1 MSAPNI
7 INPPAGGGGT
17 PIGGSGTTGTLPIWT
32 ASSTLGD
39 SAIVQAAG
47 AIKTLVLTTAGT
59 GGTAGTYRE
68 QAITNVT
75 GTGSSATADISVTAG
90 AVTQVFLRAAGSG
103 YAVGDT
109 LSAAITGLTGAV
121 FTVTAITTSDNAAGN
136 VTANRIAAGSS
147 SATTGLSTNAG
158 LLSTTAPLLF
168 GTNSSGTASQY
179 RAMALFNMDGEP
191 STQAAPTAVENA
203 SNAGVVSISRWN
215 FAARTSNTSGYGV
228 FGQSAIVTQNASA
241 SGFAYG
247 GLFTAVASSP
257 TLSGA
262 SLNNIGVFAQA
273 SVSSTVTSSNT
284 ITTMYAHDCA
294 LTCFATAVQTI
305 SNAGYFVPRVASFS
319 GAAHAVNSWY
329 GIYLREM
336 TLSNGSTILNRYN
349 FAQDDVNGR
358 NSFRSKVFVG
368 AVITAAQQTAA
379 SVEIE
384 ATNTLLTGTITAGG
398 TLYTDGTYTNQVFT
412 GGSPTVASRGN
423 FVVSGGIVTSV
434 TIVSGGEGYAVGNV
448 LSTSLPAGSGFQW
461 TVATVQGN
469 GDVRLRSNS
478 AVFDASNSSTN
489 GLKLFNRA
497 GTGQTSSTLSWYE
510 EGSYTPTFSAA
521 WTPGTYTATWTR
533 IGRKVFVTINF
544 ASGTTNG
551 TSGAATITVPA
562 GLTPARAGLGLRGRP
577 DGTASGSG
585 LVAVDTAGLIQIS
598 TAITLD
604 TNAKVIQAEYEV

>member
-1 MSAPNI
+1 MGAPTI
-7 INPPAGGGGT
+7 SGPVPTGGGT
-17 PIGGSGTTGTLPIWT
+17 PVGGSGTAGTLPIWT

-39 SAIVQAAG
+39 SAIVQVSG

-59 GGTAGTYRE
+59 GGTSANYRQ
-68 QAITNVT
+68 QALTNVT
-75 GTGSSATADISVTAG
+75 GTGSGATADISVVAG
-90 AVTQVFLRAAGSG
+90 VVTQVFLRGPGTG
-103 YAVGDT
+103 YAIGDT

-121 FTVTAITTSDNAAGN
+121 FTVTAITTSDNADGN

-147 SATTGLSTNAG
+147 SATTGLSTNTGMISTAAPITFGSSFSGGTTQYRAG
-158 LLSTTAPLLF
+158 LLVNCDSEPLLQ
-168 GTNSSGTASQY
+168 TTLTATE
-179 RAMALFNMDGEP
+179 NTVPTGIGV
-191 STQAAPTAVENA
+191 AA
-203 SNAGVVSISRWN
+203 RWN
-215 FAARTSNTSGYGV
+215 MSARTSNTSVYGIQTYSV
-228 FGQSAIVTQNASA
+228 PTTAQTSA
-241 SGFAYG
+241 SSFSYG
-247 GLFTAVASSP
+247 GQFNTLYTGAAFT
-257 TLSGA
+257 GA
-262 SLNNIGVFAQA
+262 TTNAIGVYSGVQVQA
-273 SVSSTVTSSNT
+273 SIGPSTFTTFYGYDTLLSCAATS
-284 ITTMYAHDCA
+284 
-294 LTCFATAVQTI
+294 VQTI
-305 SNAGYFVPRVASFS
+305 INAGYFVPRVAVFS

-368 AVITAAQQTAA
+368 AVITSAQQTAA

-412 GGSPTVASRGN
+412 GGSPTVAARGN

-551 TSGAATITVPA
+551 TSGASTITVPA
-562 GLTPARAGLGLRGRP
+562 GLTPARTGLGLRGRP
-577 DGTASGSG
+577 DGSASGSG

>member
-1 MSAPNI
+1 MGAPELI
-7 INPPAGGGGT
+7 SS
-17 PIGGSGTTGTLPIWT
+17 GS
-32 ASSTLGD
+32 S
-39 SAIVQAAG
+39 VQAFG
-47 AIKTLVLTTAGT
+47 AIKTLTLTTAGT
-59 GGTAGTYRE
+59 GGTSGSYRE
-68 QAITNVT
+68 QALTNI
-75 GTGSSATADISVTAG
+75 TGSGSGATADVY
-90 AVTQVFLRAAGSG
+90 VFGGVVSTFVLRSPGTG
-103 YAVGDT
+103 YAAGDT
-109 LSAAITGLTGAV
+109 LSVTLTGLTGAV
-121 FTVTAITTSDNAAGN
+121 FTVSAVVKSDNFTGN
-136 VTANRIAAGSS
+136 VTANRIAAGSTNP
-147 SATTGLSTNAG
+147 TTGIATNAG
-158 LLSTTAPLLF
+158 FVSTTAPLIF
-168 GTNSSGTASQY
+168 SSSFSGAVTQY
-179 RAMALFNMDGEP
+179 RTGLLVNMDGEP
-191 STQAAPTAVENA
+191 LFQSAVTASEASTVAGAGFIGRWNLSARTTNTSVNGVNAQSSIATPNA
-203 SNAGVVSISRWN
+203 SG
-215 FAARTSNTSGYGV
+215 TSTS
-228 FGQSAIVTQNASA
+228 
-241 SGFAYG
+241 YG
-247 GLFTAVASSP
+247 GQFLAVY
-257 TLSGA
+257 SGA
-262 SLNNIGVFAQA
+262 TFTGATTNGVGVFAQVSAAA
-273 SVSSTVTSSNT
+273 SIGANTFSTFYAYDANLSCTSTS
-284 ITTMYAHDCA
+284 
-294 LTCFATAVQTI
+294 VQTI
-305 SNAGYFVPRVASFS
+305 SNAGYFVPRVAVFS

-412 GGSPTVASRGN
+412 GGSPTVAARGN

-551 TSGAATITVPA
+551 TSGASTITVPA